1 MGNSQYSFQF
11 GCNDGVCPSTD
22 CKNLFLTN
30 NSRGETMTIISGD
43 GAWPSPDLV
52 AFFQA
57 CDTGSALGSDSLPCP
72 TANRQDAQSC
82 SNPCP
87 TAQSFLYDCRNIAE
101 GKACRPTGG
110 SGVVGN
116 MGVWNWTSDSLALAI
131 VISYEVC
138 VMRIADLLAGMKLPV
153 TVTDASGNSITMQ
166 TTTDVA
172 LDMWPEF
179 YHFYNNSYGRQ
190 DVDLFAKKYA
200 DQGSPLPQAAL
211 DALHQNFSPNIQRAY
226 GLLNEYDFSQAIPG
240 NIIPPQYGG
249 ASAIDQS
256 SPSPNLTIQGWQLG
270 YFGYFN
276 NDTDAKNWLV
286 TQFKTY
292 YLKKTIDESDYGHA
306 LSQYGSPFWTQAQRQ
321 DAYRRALGSVYP
333 KNAKD
338 ITNGQDWID
347 IWAQAYADSGIVEG
361 GQSADQYED
370 PADLPGMDNP
380 YDSDPNFSGKLP
392 YKPDEMFSSDRIVRE
407 TVDTTL
413 HGYKN
418 ECDSKSLVE
427 EILPVGCGVVVAGV
441 SSMIIPGQLAKVVA
455 AGVGGVSAYS
465 VVSSVYGAQAMKWWG
480 TTARNDGEKLAAK
493 LIAFGIPAAFALGL
507 VELGYIPAA
516 FDTAAKKGLFIAS
529 AGGISYVL
537 LEKPLEDSLVLGGNA
552 AEIMLSPISWVDSV
566 VHSIFDGC
574 DKHIGNSNLQC
585 YCENANSKPLLSEAL
600 VEDLYGCTEKQSAL
614 RLECMHAAT
623 TNGDWGADP
632 VHMGTCDPTN
642 GWMDT
647 PTACISAGEFA
658 YQIWDKS
665 MDPKAQNMWDQV
677 KHCVNANNPSF
688 LPPTPADAMCS
699 KYGLYARQ
707 GGVTLPGG
715 LGDRWPGYGAV
726 QGKCYDFRAP
736 VGQQELGT
744 PDSYDWRKIAPP
756 TDNSSCAIL

>member
-11 GCNDGVCPSTD
+11 GCDDGVCPSTD

-110 SGVVGN
+110 SGVIGN

-211 DALHQNFSPNIQRAY
+211 DALHQNFSPDIQRAY
-226 GLLNEYDFSQAIPG
+226 GLMNEYDFSRAIPG
-240 NIIPPQYGG
+240 NIVPPEYGMYSG
-249 ASAIDQS
+249 VDQS
-256 SPSPNLTIQGWQLG
+256 SPSPNLTISGWQQG

-276 NDTDAKNWLV
+276 NDADAKNWLV

-292 YLKKTIDESDYGHA
+292 YLKKTIDESNFGHA

-347 IWAQAYADSGIVEG
+347 IWAQAYANTGIVEG
-361 GQSADQYED
+361 GSSADQYED

-380 YDSDPNFSGKLP
+380 FDSDPRFSGKLP
-392 YKPDEMFSSDRIVRE
+392 YKPDEMFASDRIVRE

-441 SSMIIPGQLAKVVA
+441 SSMIIPGQLSKVVA
-455 AGVGGVSAYS
+455 AGVGGISAYS

-507 VELGYIPAA
+507 VELGYIPAV
-516 FDTAAKKGLFIAS
+516 FDTVAKKGLFIAS

-600 VEDLYGCTEKQSAL
+600 VEDFYGCTEQQSAL

-715 LGDRWPGYGAV
+715 SGDRWPGYGAV

-744 PDSYDWRKIAPP
+744 PDSYDWRRIAPP
-756 TDNSSCAIL
+756 ADNSSCTIL